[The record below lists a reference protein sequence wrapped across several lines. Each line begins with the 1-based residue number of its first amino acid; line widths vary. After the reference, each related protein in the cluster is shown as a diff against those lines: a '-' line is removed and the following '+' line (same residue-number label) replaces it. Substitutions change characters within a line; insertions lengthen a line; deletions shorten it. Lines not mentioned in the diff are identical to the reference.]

1 MTEFNE
7 VILLKYG
14 ELILKGL
21 NKPYFENVLLR
32 DIKER
37 IVKFGDF
44 SVTKAQSTIFV
55 VPEDTKAKSNIDRA
69 YNETKKIFGISS
81 CCKAAVVEKD
91 MEKILCLVPE
101 YASEALMNAK
111 TFKVE
116 SKRADK
122 LFPLESTEIS
132 RECGGAILQK
142 FHHLKVDVKNP
153 EVEVRVEIRDKAA
166 YVHCGS
172 EPGAGGMPCGSGGK
186 VLLLLSGGIDSPV
199 AGYEIAKRGVKI
211 EALHFESYPYTS
223 VQAREKVVELASIMT
238 DFCGDID
245 MNIVSVTHIQEV
257 LRDTCREDYFTLLL
271 RRFMMRIAEKIA
283 LMYKSGAIITGESLG
298 QVASQTLEAITVT
311 NETVKTIPVLRP
323 LIASDKTD
331 IIKTARKIGTY
342 DTSILPYEDCCTVF
356 TPKHPC
362 TKPLLSKILAE
373 EAKLDVDALINEAIE
388 SRTHLR
394 LERN

>member
-1 MTEFNE
+1 MTDFNE

-21 NKPYFENVLLR
+21 NKPYFENILIK
-32 DIKER
+32 DIKDR
-37 IVKFGDF
+37 IKKYGSY
-44 SVTKAQSTIFV
+44 SVTKAQSTIYV
-55 VPEDTKAKSNIDRA
+55 VPEDEKAKDNLTKTF
-69 YNETKKIFGISS
+69 NETKKIFGISS

-91 MEKILCLVPE
+91 IDKILTLVPE
-101 YASEALMNAK
+101 YTRQSLQKAK

-122 LFPLESTEIS
+122 LFPLDSTEIS
-132 RECGGAILQK
+132 RECGGVLLQK

-166 YVHCGS
+166 YIHCGS
-172 EPGAGGMPCGSGGK
+172 EPGAGGMPCGSSGK

-199 AGYEIAKRGVKI
+199 AGYEIAKRGVKV

-223 VQAREKVVELASIMT
+223 VQAREKVIELANIMT
-238 DFCGDID
+238 DFCGSMD

-271 RRFMMRIAEKIA
+271 RRFMMRISERIA
-283 LMYKSGAIITGESLG
+283 LQYKSGAIITGESLG
-298 QVASQTLEAITVT
+298 QVASQTLEAIAVT
-311 NETVKTIPVLRP
+311 NETVKSVPILRP
-323 LIASDKTD
+323 LISSDKTD

-362 TKPLLSKILAE
+362 TKPLLSKVLDE
-373 EAKLDVDALINEAIE
+373 EAKLDIEALVDEAI
-388 SRTHLR
+388 STKIHLR
-394 LERN
+394 LERK